1 MNWKNRYNNW
11 MNSNYVSKEVKI
23 KINNF
28 TESELRDRFCDELT
42 FGTGGVRGIMDYGT
56 NRINEYTI
64 ELITQGYSDYLN
76 SKSSEKKEVAI
87 AYDTRNNSKYFAE
100 IASKVFLG
108 NNIKV
113 KIFEEPTPTPLLSYV
128 ITKLGLD
135 GGIVITASHNP
146 KEYNGYKIYN
156 GFGGQITEDKANKI
170 REYIRKVTS
179 FDYIKKVSSIDEK
192 VSFIQEEVIEEYIKD
207 VKSLI
212 IDKEIL
218 NYAKD
223 VRIIYSPL
231 YGAGSKMVK
240 RVLKECGFENVKA
253 VLDEPDGDFPLVTY
267 PNPEEKELYNLVW
280 ELSKE
285 NLSDVLILTD
295 PDCDRVGIAVLCE
308 DKYRYF
314 TGNELGVLLVYYILE
329 RDCKLKEDMKKF
341 IIKTI
346 VTTDLVKEIAKG
358 YKNTKVIET
367 LTGFKYIGE
376 KVEELEKNKEC
387 KFILGFEE
395 SLGYLRGN
403 FVKDK
408 DGVIGCISILEMIL
422 YYKEKGKNLIDV
434 LQEVY
439 NKYGYYK
446 EELVYFNFE
455 TIAGKNNI
463 KNIMTNFRENI
474 NLIKGKFQVKIL
486 EDYNTGE
493 RIYYDNNNIEKINLP
508 YSNVLKFILED
519 NCSFVIRPSG
529 TEPKLKIYFSV
540 KGENLDD
547 AKCKINQLKLK
558 VVEVIKN
565 MM

>member
-285 NLSDVLILTD
+285 NFSDVLILTD
-295 PDCDRVGIAVLCE
+295 PDCDRVGIAVL
-308 DKYRYF
+308 
-314 TGNELGVLLVYYILE
+314 L
-329 RDCKLKEDMKKF
+329 
-341 IIKTI
+341 
-346 VTTDLVKEIAKG
+346 
-358 YKNTKVIET
+358 
-367 LTGFKYIGE
+367 
-376 KVEELEKNKEC
+376 
-387 KFILGFEE
+387 
-395 SLGYLRGN
+395 SL
-403 FVKDK
+403 
-408 DGVIGCISILEMIL
+408 IHI
-422 YYKEKGKNLIDV
+422 
-434 LQEVY
+434 
-439 NKYGYYK
+439 
-446 EELVYFNFE
+446 
-455 TIAGKNNI
+455 
-463 KNIMTNFRENI
+463 
-474 NLIKGKFQVKIL
+474 
-486 EDYNTGE
+486 
-493 RIYYDNNNIEKINLP
+493 
-508 YSNVLKFILED
+508 
-519 NCSFVIRPSG
+519 
-529 TEPKLKIYFSV
+529 
-540 KGENLDD
+540 
-547 AKCKINQLKLK
+547 
-558 VVEVIKN
+558 
-565 MM
+565 